1 MMYSLFFSIKFSSDI
16 LFISCAKSQCI
27 SRYRSTINF
36 NKQFKINLYLGQYS
50 IWNCIWHGWV
60 AGYIFASAYSRE
72 ALESKRLILFST
84 SATQIF
90 FGARINGRAPEHVI
104 MVFLDAIA
112 SPSTFPC
119 QWVSQSVM
127 IDSFRLEIAIA
138 SPSFASLLF
147 LLPIR
152 WSLYWYFVIT
162 TQIIRQAIACQSV
175 TQESCDHWEIR
186 VILRRPTE
194 TMTRSMTITTTMKM
208 KYRGQNICSRWCP
221 SYLWPLWEMF
231 WSRHLKGRSELCVR
245 TYVCGY
251 VGNTF
256 WPIPYPGTIIIET
269 CQKEY
274 NIYMYHWTYPLYHW
288 TAFAILAMNVF
299 VLNDTFCQ
307 SPPWCTSSQ
316 RKAFLLCLIQGS
328 EQMQMDHCEGLHGRG
343 C

>member
-1 MMYSLFFSIKFSSDI
+1 M
-16 LFISCAKSQCI
+16 
-27 SRYRSTINF
+27 
-36 NKQFKINLYLGQYS
+36 NLYLGQYS

-84 SATQIF
+84 PATQIF

-138 SPSFASLLF
+138 SPSFASLLL

-256 WPIPYPGTIIIET
+256 CPTPYPGTIIIET

-274 NIYMYHWTYPLYHW
+274 NICTTVHIHCTTGQHLQSLRWMFSCWMTPFANLPLGALRRRGKPFFSDWSRAVCRCRWT
-288 TAFAILAMNVF
+288 TVRVCIGEAAN
-299 VLNDTFCQ
+299 
-307 SPPWCTSSQ
+307 
-316 RKAFLLCLIQGS
+316 
-328 EQMQMDHCEGLHGRG
+328 
-343 C
+343 

>member
-1 MMYSLFFSIKFSSDI
+1 M
-16 LFISCAKSQCI
+16 
-27 SRYRSTINF
+27 
-36 NKQFKINLYLGQYS
+36 NLYLGRYS

-138 SPSFASLLF
+138 SPSFASLLL

-162 TQIIRQAIACQSV
+162 TQIIRQAITCQSV

-288 TAFAILAMNVF
+288 TAFAILAMDVSVF
-299 VLNDTFCQ
+299 NDTFCQ
-307 SPPWCTSSQ
+307 SPPWCTSSP
-316 RKAFLLCLIQGS
+316 RKAFLLWLIQDS
-328 EQMQMDHCEGLHGRG
+328 VQMQLDHCEGLHRRG